1 MHRGIVGETPWEGG
15 STGSRPKPENDL
27 VQGSTLVDAPMAGF
41 LWRVVLS
48 KDRLDLLPQLLR
60 CVSDGGQWLL
70 FGRMLGHGVSSRWV
84 SPRMITDHEGFEIVG
99 KCDLSIA
106 AITFLTAVSQ
116 SASSAWP
123 SERVSMLAS
132 FAFLIAFFVNPDR
145 EMATTR
151 RTPILEYLPIIASIH
166 STSAFALSIPAF
178 DGDGLR
184 WQIPSRIGDKDV
196 NLPVAINSFVGQ
208 ICRLLNPST
217 SRGELRLDQIHQ
229 ALEVVR
235 ALGHLRVRLSRYHM
249 LLAHLLS
256 YKHIRMESV

>member
-1 MHRGIVGETPWEGG
+1 
-15 STGSRPKPENDL
+15 
-27 VQGSTLVDAPMAGF
+27 
-41 LWRVVLS
+41 
-48 KDRLDLLPQLLR
+48 
-60 CVSDGGQWLL
+60 
-70 FGRMLGHGVSSRWV
+70 
-84 SPRMITDHEGFEIVG
+84 
-99 KCDLSIA
+99 
-106 AITFLTAVSQ
+106 
-116 SASSAWP
+116 
-123 SERVSMLAS
+123 MLAS

-151 RTPILEYLPIIASIH
+151 RTPILKYLPIIASIH

-196 NLPVAINSFVGQ
+196 NLLVAINSFVGQ

-229 ALEVVR
+229 ALKVVR